1 MKQLTI
7 ISTVL
12 FLSIGAISGQ
22 SLKPDKKQKAG
33 LEFISKNQE
42 KYNQWLVEIG
52 GIISPSGKEQG
63 RAASV
68 ASKMKA
74 IGLQDVIV
82 DDEPNAI
89 GIIPG
94 EIDSAIVFISTL
106 DDLAGVAE
114 HQKAQNAPPIVEGNR
129 VIGPGTNTSSITI
142 SILAA
147 AEAIIKQSIKPYYT
161 LVFAAVAQE
170 ETGLV
175 GMKSVFNDYKDQSIL
190 FVDVLGDGHRL
201 SYGALG
207 IHWWKVFAN
216 GPAGHTL
223 RSGWPGQPHVNQAI
237 GRAVDRI
244 LTLPQP
250 NETRERVTRINVGM
264 IESGNVFN
272 HKPERGY
279 FTLDIRSLDENII
292 LDIEADVRKILD
304 GVEAETGVT
313 FELEPFQIMPGGQIE
328 GFENGRLLGKAK
340 AISSFL
346 GYEADLSNAGSSNMN
361 VALSQGKKAIGLGG
375 SRGGNRGFPDE
386 YADSDAMIRSA
397 QHVFLIGTSWP

>member
-7 ISTVL
+7 IFTVL
-12 FLSIGAISGQ
+12 FLSIGAISAQ
-22 SLKPDKKQKAG
+22 SLKPDKKQKSG
-33 LEFISKNQE
+33 LEFISQNQD

-52 GIISPSGKEQG
+52 GIISPSGKEQE
-63 RAASV
+63 RAV
-68 ASKMKA
+68 AVATKMKA
-74 IGLQDVIV
+74 IGLQNVIV

-114 HQKAQNAPPIVEGNR
+114 HQKARNAPPTVDGNR

-175 GMKSVFNDYKDQSIL
+175 GMKSVFNDYKNQSIL
-190 FVDVLGDGHRL
+190 FVDVLGDGQRL

-292 LDIEADVRKILD
+292 LDIESDVRKILD

-340 AISSFL
+340 AISAFL

-397 QHVFLIGTSWP
+397 LHVFLMGTSWP